1 MLFIWPAPNGG
12 LIFQRYRSNQ
22 QVTKMKLSRNLKS
35 IGMLMLLAAGL
46 AACDKPGPAETA
58 GKKIDQ
64 TVNDAGKQI
73 GEASDKV
80 AVKMAEQN
88 EKASV
93 AINDAEITTKVKAA
107 IFAEPGLKTLQISV
121 DTVNGVVTL
130 TGSVDSQANS
140 DTAKSLAGAVAGVHR
155 VENQL
160 ALKH

>member
-1 MLFIWPAPNGG
+1 
-12 LIFQRYRSNQ
+12 
-22 QVTKMKLSRNLKS
+22 MKLSRNLKS

-88 EKASV
+88 EKAGV

-140 DTAKSLAGAVAGVHR
+140 DTAKSLAGAVSGVHR